1 MKFKFRAPENP
12 TLLLIATTLHPVE
25 GNGAYLQLSS
35 NQGKGENP
43 REGKFG
49 AANRQGTMQ
58 SELIINIPRVCYQ
71 WEISHFRSMRFTEI
85 GRKSQETGEFRF
97 WNALSQITE
106 SEDLTVVGIMQLSCC
121 LSLSPLKPVSYFFHL
136 ILLKSSC
143 HILTCKNKNSDN

>member
-85 GRKSQETGEFRF
+85 LVERAKKRGNFSKSLTIGKTEGRRRGQQEDEMVQFSRSV
-97 WNALSQITE
+97 LSD
-106 SEDLTVVGIMQLSCC
+106 SV
-121 LSLSPLKPVSYFFHL
+121 
-136 ILLKSSC
+136 
-143 HILTCKNKNSDN
+143 

>member
-12 TLLLIATTLHPVE
+12 TLLLIATTLNPVE

-85 GRKSQETGEFRF
+85 LVERAKKRGNFASEMLYLKLQSQR
-97 WNALSQITE
+97 I
-106 SEDLTVVGIMQLSCC
+106 
-121 LSLSPLKPVSYFFHL
+121 
-136 ILLKSSC
+136 
-143 HILTCKNKNSDN
+143 